1 MKNTK
6 KEKSDRQLSVM
17 VQPSLFEQFELKCVE
32 EHRSVSEII
41 REMMSKYVKGWVQVP
56 NELVKK

>member
-1 MKNTK
+1 MA
-6 KEKSDRQLSVM
+6 VM
-17 VQPSLFEQFELKCVE
+17 VQPSLYELFESKCVE